1 MNEGGS
7 LTTPASRQDSSG
19 SLPSGSEW
27 DKLLTL
33 MQRGLVIP
41 VIGPEIMLV
50 EENQQKKPLYD
61 LWGMELAQRRRM
73 ASLPSANSVPLLYQ
87 VANHIIAS
95 DRELVAGDLE
105 YEIDEVIRQQPW
117 PLPESLRLLAEISDF
132 PLYLTTTIDHL
143 MVRALEETG
152 RGKPLQIA
160 FKLGG
165 DKTRN
170 DLPGWFSIDKKASMQ
185 PLVFHLFGATCVDP
199 GGFAATEDD
208 LIEFS
213 WSLID
218 REYSPERLY
227 DFLREKTILL
237 LGCDFPDWLER
248 FFVRS
253 LAGKRGS
260 TRTRIHYVSTHG
272 HGNLLDFLRRRRARV
287 WTSLTPVDFIR
298 ELHQRWSAQQGESAG
313 QQESLSGI
321 KPGSVFISYAR
332 EDQAAAIAIR
342 DQLEAAGIDTWMDE
356 SGLEPGAEFQ
366 YVIQD
371 NIARAGFFLAVIS
384 RALDLDSTDRP
395 GRFVFREWKWA
406 EDINHERRKCDSFL
420 QPVVVDDTLPG
431 APYIDP
437 PFRDLHWSS
446 LQGGRLPPEF
456 ITFLTKGMRRFRSSR
471 EMER

>member
-1 MNEGGS
+1 MNTDS
-7 LTTPASRQDSSG
+7 IQTTLASQQGASG
-19 SLPSGSEW
+19 FLPSESEW
-27 DKLLTL
+27 NKLLTL

-50 EENQQKKPLYD
+50 REDQQEKHLYD
-61 LWGMELAQRRRM
+61 LWGVELANRRQM
-73 ASLPSANSVPLLYQ
+73 EAFPPANNVPLLYQ
-87 VANHIIAS
+87 VANHIITS
-95 DRELVAGDLE
+95 DRDLVAGDLE
-105 YEIDEVIRQQPW
+105 YEIDEVIRQQSW

-143 MVRALEETG
+143 MVKALEGTG

-170 DLPGWFSIDKKASMQ
+170 DLPGWFSIDKKATMQ

-227 DFLREKTILL
+227 DYLCEKTILL

-260 TRTRIHYVSTHG
+260 THTRIHYVSTHG
-272 HGNLLDFLRRRRARV
+272 QGNLLDFLRRRRARV
-287 WTSLTPVDFIR
+287 WTSLSPIDFIR
-298 ELHQRWSAQQGESAG
+298 ELHERWSAQQGESVG
-313 QQESLSGI
+313 QTESPSGI

-332 EDQAAAIAIR
+332 EDQVSAFAIR

-371 NIARAGFFLAVIS
+371 NIARAGFFLAIIS
-384 RALDLDSTDRP
+384 RALDLDSVDRP
-395 GRFVFREWKWA
+395 GRFVFKEWKWA
-406 EDINHERRKCDSFL
+406 EDINRERRKCDNFL
-420 QPVVVDDTLPG
+420 QPVVVDDTVPG
-431 APYIDP
+431 APFIDP
-437 PFRDLHWSS
+437 PFRDLHWTT

-456 ITFLTKGMRRFRSSR
+456 IAFLTKGMRRFRSNR
-471 EMER
+471 GAGQ